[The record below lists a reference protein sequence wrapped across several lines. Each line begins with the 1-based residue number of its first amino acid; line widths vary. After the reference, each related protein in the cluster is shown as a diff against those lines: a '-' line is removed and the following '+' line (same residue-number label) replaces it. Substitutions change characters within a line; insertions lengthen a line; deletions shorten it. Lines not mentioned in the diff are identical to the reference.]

1 MSDNTLKNCNK
12 KRKFDSEHINNI
24 QFISSNKLIK
34 LNKEVDEQIKFLTNN
49 IKSLEQNINTV
60 INNCNNQFIGLN
72 NKLDT
77 ILNYIKNNNDM
88 CKKYRENKN
97 CIELKIK
104 QLDYTI
110 ENLTK
115 EISDLQ
121 VHALHG
127 SLYNQNASQE
137 IEKINNENHL
147 QFIYN

>member
-88 CKKYRENKN
+88 CKKYTENKN

-137 IEKINNENHL
+137 IEKINNENYL

>member
-1 MSDNTLKNCNK
+1 MCDNTLKNYNK
-12 KRKFDSEHINNI
+12 KRKFDSEQIHNI

-34 LNKEVDEQIKFLTNN
+34 LNQEVDEQIKFLNNN
-49 IKSLEQNINTV
+49 INSLEKNINKV
-60 INNCNNQFIGLN
+60 INNCNSQFIGLN

-77 ILNYIKNNNDM
+77 ILNYIKSNNDI
-88 CKKYRENKN
+88 CKKYKENKN
-97 CIELKIK
+97 CIEVKIK
-104 QLDYTI
+104 QLEYTI

-137 IEKINNENHL
+137 IEKINDENHL